1 MITYLIRVMIIACV
15 ALISLIGCSAEEDVS
30 PEDENLEVSLEEE
43 SPKDLHGSA
52 ILEKPADFTDNALSE
67 ANAKFGFKLFTEL
80 YNQDPG
86 TDVFISP
93 LSISIALTMTYNGAV
108 GETER
113 AMAEVLEIDALD
125 LSTINQSNKAL
136 RDSLENPDPKVQIS
150 IANSI
155 WSRQGVDFNPE
166 FLERNRAFFG
176 AEIASL
182 DFNSPQATATIN
194 EWVDAN
200 TNGKIEKIVDG
211 INTQTLL
218 FLINA
223 IYFKGNW
230 QDEFD
235 KSMTQPGIFHLPNG
249 GEKQVQMMRRE
260 GTYPHFR
267 GENFE
272 ATSLPYGDGRV
283 GMYIFLPDRN
293 SNLNKFMKNLNEA
306 NWENWLSQFQ
316 DRRHELMLPRFK
328 LEYAVSLNDTLKAL
342 GMEIAFG
349 DGADFSGM
357 GPSNLFISEVRH
369 KTFVEVNEE
378 GTEAAAVTAV
388 DLTASV
394 PPVFRVDRPF
404 FFTIHDNWTN
414 TILFM
419 GTIVE
424 PM

>member
-1 MITYLIRVMIIACV
+1 MRNYRTGIMGMVLLCLFGCFDIDVTRNIIRD
-15 ALISLIGCSAEEDVS
+15 ALEVTDDIDVS
-30 PEDENLEVSLEEE
+30 NVA
-43 SPKDLHGSA
+43 SA
-52 ILEKPADFTDNALSE
+52 NTR
-67 ANAKFGFKLFTEL
+67 FGFKLL
-80 YNQDPG
+80 QDLQEREPG
-86 TDVFISP
+86 VNIFISP

-125 LSTINQSNKAL
+125 LSTINNSNKAL
-136 RDSLENPDPKVQIS
+136 RTSLENPDPKVEIS

-155 WSRQGVDFNPE
+155 WSRQGVDFNPD
-166 FLERNRAFFG
+166 FLERNREFFG

-182 DFNSPQATATIN
+182 DFSSPQATAIIN
-194 EWVDAN
+194 EWVDTN
-200 TNGKIEKIVDG
+200 TNGKIEKIVDR
-211 INTQTLL
+211 IDPQTLL

-235 KSMTQPGIFHLPNG
+235 KALTRPGTFHLATG
-249 GEKQVQMMRRE
+249 SEKQVQMMRRE
-260 GTYPHFR
+260 GEYPYFR

-272 ATSLPYGDGRV
+272 ATSLPYGDGRL
-283 GMYIFLPDRN
+283 GMYIFLPSRD
-293 SNLNKFMKNLNEA
+293 SNLNKFLGDLNAE
-306 NWENWLSQFQ
+306 NWEGWISQLQ

-328 LEYAVSLNDTLKAL
+328 LEYEVRLNDTLEAL
-342 GMEIAFG
+342 GMGIAFG
-349 DGADFSGM
+349 GGADFSGM
-357 GPSNLFISEVRH
+357 GPSLFISEVRH

-388 DLTASV
+388 VGVKSL
-394 PPVFRVDRPF
+394 PPAFRVDRPF
-404 FFTIHDNWTN
+404 FFAIYDAETE

-419 GTIVE
+419 GTVTE

>member
-1 MITYLIRVMIIACV
+1 MQNYQAAIMGIVLLCLFGCGDVNFTRDIISDLV
-15 ALISLIGCSAEEDVS
+15 ETIEDPDVS
-30 PEDENLEVSLEEE
+30 GVASANSRFGLKLLHDLQERSPGEN
-43 SPKDLHGSA
+43 
-52 ILEKPADFTDNALSE
+52 I
-67 ANAKFGFKLFTEL
+67 
-80 YNQDPG
+80 
-86 TDVFISP
+86 FISP

-125 LSTINQSNKAL
+125 LSTINHSNRAL
-136 RDSLENPDPKVQIS
+136 RNSLENPDPKVEIS

-155 WSRQGVDFNPE
+155 WYRQGIVFNPI
-166 FLERNRAFFG
+166 FLEQNRAFFA

-182 DFNSPQATATIN
+182 DFSSPQAVATIN
-194 EWVDAN
+194 EWVNTN
-200 TNGKIEKIVDG
+200 TNGKIEKIVDR
-211 INTQTLL
+211 INPQTLL

-235 KSMTQPGIFHLPNG
+235 PSRTRQGIFHLSNG
-249 GEKQVQMMRRE
+249 SEKRVQMMRRE
-260 GTYPHFR
+260 GEYPYLR

-272 ATSLPYGDGRV
+272 ATSLPYGDGRMS
-283 GMYIFLPDRN
+283 MYIFLPDRN
-293 SNLNKFMKNLNEA
+293 SNLNKFMRNLNEA
-306 NWENWLSQFQ
+306 NWEDWLSQFQ

-328 LEYAVSLNDTLKAL
+328 LEYEVNLNDMLEAL
-342 GMEIAFG
+342 GMGIAFG
-349 DGADFSGM
+349 GGADFSGM
-357 GPSNLFISEVRH
+357 GPSLFISEVKH

-388 DLTASV
+388 VGVKSL
-394 PPVFRVDRPF
+394 PPPFRVDRPF
-404 FFTIHDNWTN
+404 FFTIYDAETE

-419 GTIVE
+419 GTVTE

>member
-1 MITYLIRVMIIACV
+1 MSCLLGCFDINFVRNIIDD
-15 ALISLIGCSAEEDVS
+15 ALETTEDPDVS
-30 PEDENLEVSLEEE
+30 SV
-43 SPKDLHGSA
+43 A
-52 ILEKPADFTDNALSE
+52 A
-67 ANAKFGFKLFTEL
+67 ANTKFGFKLL
-80 YNQDPG
+80 QDLREREPG
-86 TDVFISP
+86 GNIFISP

-113 AMAEVLEIDALD
+113 AMAEVLEIDELD

-136 RDSLENPDPKVQIS
+136 RDSLENPDPKVEIS

-155 WSRQGVDFNPE
+155 WSRQGVEFNSE

-182 DFNSPQATATIN
+182 DFSDPQATEIIN
-194 EWVDAN
+194 EWVDTN
-200 TNGKIEKIVDG
+200 TNGKIEKIVER
-211 INTQTLL
+211 INPQTLL

-235 KSMTQPGIFHLPNG
+235 KSQTRPGTFHLSNG
-249 GEKQVQMMRRE
+249 SEKRVEMMRRE
-260 GTYPHFR
+260 GEYPYFR

-272 ATSLPYGDGRV
+272 ATSLPYGDGRMS
-283 GMYIFLPDRN
+283 MYIFLPNHN
-293 SNLNKFMKNLNEA
+293 SSLNKFLRDLNAES
-306 NWENWLSQFQ
+306 WEDWISEFQ
-316 DRRHELMLPRFK
+316 ERRHDMILPRFK
-328 LEYAVSLNDTLKAL
+328 LEYEVSLNDTLEAL
-342 GMEIAFG
+342 GMGIAFG
-349 DGADFSGM
+349 GGADFSGM
-357 GPSNLFISEVRH
+357 GPSLFISEVTH

-388 DLTASV
+388 VGVKSLPS
-394 PPVFRVDRPF
+394 VFRVDRPF
-404 FFTIHDNWTN
+404 FFAIYDAETE

-419 GTIVE
+419 GTVTE